1 VLKNVCE
8 SGPQVSGIGIIE
20 TDWKITVVMAVAE
33 DWGYQSDFEVIDALL
48 EVDGKFIVDTGCGDG
63 ELCRHLAGRGA
74 RVLGI
79 EPNPVQAEANAR
91 AAVVANVGF
100 KQAGAAAIPVESN
113 SVDGVVFKNSLHHM
127 HAPHFEKIF
136 KEVARI
142 LKTSGFLYVLE
153 PIANGTYQ
161 YVMEPFHNETSVRLA
176 AYNALQEHA
185 SPLFAS
191 MREVY
196 YDVDATYDSF
206 DSYATRFE
214 GMTFNNYTGDVRQ
227 PEVQRRFTECE
238 NSHGSY
244 TLTQPLRVNYYTQLM
259 H

>member
-1 VLKNVCE
+1 MP
-8 SGPQVSGIGIIE
+8 GTGIIE
-20 TDWKITVVMAVAE
+20 ADRKNTVVMSVAE
-33 DWGYQSDFEVIDALL
+33 DWGYQTDFEVIDALL
-48 EVDGKFIVDTGCGDG
+48 DVDGKFIVDAGCGDG

-79 EPNPVQAEANAR
+79 EPNPEQAEANAS

-100 KQAGAAAIPVESN
+100 KQAGAAAVPVEPN
-113 SVDGVVFKNSLHHM
+113 SVDGVVFKYSLHHM
-127 HAPHFEKIF
+127 HAPDFEKIF
-136 KEVARI
+136 TEVARI
-142 LKTSGFLYVLE
+142 LKTSGFLCVIE

-161 YVMEPFHNETSVRLA
+161 YVMEPFHDETAVRLA
-176 AYNALQEHA
+176 AYNALLNHA

-206 DSYATRFE
+206 DSYAVRFE
-214 GMTFNNYTGDVRQ
+214 GMTFNNYTGAIRQ
-227 PEVQRRFTECE
+227 PEVERRFRECE

-244 TLTQPLRVNYYTQLM
+244 TLTQPLRVNYYTQLK